1 MSDTWDKIEIAEEN
15 DDLEELEIIF
25 ESVTTEELTE
35 LTNDVPPHPLWHR
48 LLHNFDEQNKYPH
61 LLINLFKSPNIN
73 ISNIDLNYQTQIT
86 NTTGLM
92 LAARRNHLEIVKI
105 LVTNGANPQLVSISN
120 TTAFYFAAKNGHLE
134 LTRYLIDYVSTEE
147 FKLVRIF
154 NGLTIMQEVEGQIAA
169 NPNSSLYYR
178 EILSMIEVKELD
190 QEINKRIEDELVWEE

>member
-1 MSDTWDKIEIAEEN
+1 MSDTWNKIEIAEEN

-35 LTNDVPPHPLWHR
+35 FTNDLPPHPLWHR
-48 LLHNFDEQNKYPH
+48 LLLNFDEQNKYPH
-61 LLINLFKSPNIN
+61 LLINLFKSLN

-120 TTAFYFAAKNGHLE
+120 VTAFYFAAKNGHLE
-134 LTRYLIDYVSTEE
+134 LTRYLIDYISTEE

-154 NGLTIMQEVEGQIAA
+154 NGLTIKQEVEGQIAA

-178 EILSMIEVKELD
+178 EILRMIEEKELD
-190 QEINKRIEDELVWEE
+190 QEINRRIEEQLIW